1 MKHFGS
7 STIISNTKEIL
18 LGTTIEKDLKFED
31 HVDIFCK
38 KACQKPNAL
47 DHLGLFIKK
56 E

>member
-7 STIISNTKEIL
+7 STIKSNTKEIL
-18 LGTTIEKDLKFED
+18 LGITIEKDLKFDD

-38 KACQKPNAL
+38 KPNAL
-47 DHLGLFIKK
+47 AHLGLFIKK